1 MGTRRVIIVV
11 LIAAVS
17 GCGEPT
23 RVDVPNTHPANPD
36 AAAAPTPPASSVL
49 AIDPAPPAPPVQ
61 TSAAHASHADQ
72 TAAEPA
78 SEKDNS
84 APAQAAAYSCPMH
97 PEVTS
102 DKPGRCPKC
111 GMQLKPT
118 SAAKAP

>member
-1 MGTRRVIIVV
+1 MGTRRLIIVL

-23 RVDVPNTHPANPD
+23 RVDVPNTHPASPD
-36 AAAAPTPPASSVL
+36 AAAAPTPRPSSVL
-49 AIDPAPPAPPVQ
+49 AIDSTPPAPPVQ
-61 TSAAHASHADQ
+61 TSADRASHAGQ
-72 TAAEPA
+72 TAAQPVPA
-78 SEKDNS
+78 KDDH

-102 DKPGRCPKC
+102 DQPGRCPKC
-111 GMQLKPT
+111 EMQLTPT